1 METQEEIGGVVYTW
15 GSGEMGQL
23 GLSPEEIEKLNKDSD
38 GFPFQSTPSPVI
50 ALSPYK
56 IVQVA
61 GGDGHSLAVTTNG
74 RVYAWGAS
82 ACGQLGL
89 SKIEEMPK
97 DSEGYPYHPEPRL
110 IEGLGELIII
120 MVACGDAHSAALT
133 SDGIVLTWG
142 GGGCGQLGHKETSTM
157 PKDEDGCPYQPEPR
171 MVDNLPESIRYICCG
186 KAHTAAVSEEGH
198 LYTWGAGACGQLGH
212 PDTSIF
218 PFDDDG
224 YPYHPTPKLVAALK
238 YVKLKMAACGD
249 VHTLVLSEDGTIY
262 CFGGG
267 SFGQLG
273 LGIIK
278 NLPVDVDECP
288 FMPVPKI
295 IEGLKKKEKI
305 VNVAC
310 GDSHSVALTANGEVY
325 TWGAAACGQLGLE
338 EIDFLP
344 RDADES
350 PYQPLP
356 TLVTKLK
363 GKQIV
368 SVSCGEAH
376 TLVLTKTG
384 FVYSFGAS
392 NCGQLGLIKQVP
404 EQPKVAFPRNQR
416 DSELKPVSFQQ
427 IPKLVSSLLSKKV
440 LSLASGGVHNIIVTE
455 NPPRSISTDLYSFFK
470 KPQFTDFSILVKSQ
484 RKEESIQ
491 CHKVILACRSPYLR
505 GQVLSSS
512 SMTLEYSKKVV
523 LKLLEYF
530 YLDNI
535 EVLTESISYQ
545 DFSQLLEYLSF
556 AHKFQLPEVVNICQ
570 SSLLQKLKPYIP
582 EPLPSQHECNT
593 KGLIFLP
600 DGRAAI
606 LTPETY
612 SQMLD
617 QAIVLQNNEK
627 PRQVFKQSSVLRE
640 NMVNE
645 LNNKEFCDVV
655 LMIEGKPIYAHK
667 VVLTSRS
674 QYFSALYCHGFR
686 EAKEGVVEIGDVAYE
701 EMLCALRYLYCDEE
715 KILLE
720 NINEILTLCERF
732 SFASL
737 KERCEMALI
746 NSISVEN
753 AALLFKYSKNYEC
766 PRLKECCLVYILEF
780 RKEISNSP
788 SLKDLDKESLLE
800 IIQYIEI

>member
-1 METQEEIGGVVYTW
+1 METQEEIGGEVFTW

-38 GFPFQSTPSPVI
+38 GFPFQSIPTVVQS
-50 ALSPYK
+50 LSCHK

-74 RVYAWGAS
+74 KVYAWGAS

-142 GGGCGQLGHKETSTM
+142 GGGCGQLGHKETTSM

-171 MVDNLPESIRYICCG
+171 VVDALLESIKYICCG

-249 VHTLVLSEDGTIY
+249 VHTLVLSDDGTIY

-305 VNVAC
+305 ISVAC
-310 GDSHSVALTANGEVY
+310 GDSHSVAITITGEVY

-363 GKQIV
+363 NKQIV

-376 TLVLTKTG
+376 TLALTKTG
-384 FVYSFGAS
+384 IVYSFGAS
-392 NCGQLGLIKQVP
+392 NCGQLGLCKSMP
-404 EQPKVAFPRNQR
+404 EQPKVAFPRFQR
-416 DSELKPVSFQQ
+416 DSESKLVSFQPV
-427 IPKLVSSLLSKKV
+427 PKLVSSLLGKRV
-440 LSLASGGVHNIIVTE
+440 LSLASGGVHNIIVAE
-455 NPPRSISTDLYSFFK
+455 SPPRPLTSDLFSFLK
-470 KPQFTDFSILVKSQ
+470 KPQFTDFSLIVKNS
-484 RKEESIQ
+484 RKEEVLP
-491 CHKVILACRSPYLR
+491 CHRVVLACRSTFLR
-505 GQVLSSS
+505 SQVAGSSS
-512 SMTLEYSKKVV
+512 LTLEYSKKVV
-523 LKLLEYF
+523 SKLLEYF
-530 YLDNI
+530 YLDNL
-535 EVLTESISYQ
+535 EVLIESVSDQ
-545 DFSQLLEYLSF
+545 GFSQLLEYMSF
-556 AHKFQLPEVVNICQ
+556 AHKYQLLEVIDVCQ
-570 SSLLQKLKPYIP
+570 SLLVQKVSPFIP
-582 EPLPSQHECNT
+582 EPLPPQHECNS

-606 LTPETY
+606 L
-612 SQMLD
+612 
-617 QAIVLQNNEK
+617 NNESYDLMLGQAVILDANEK
-627 PRQVFKQSSVLRE
+627 MRNVVKKNFVLADALAQE
-640 NMVNE
+640 I
-645 LNNKEFCDVV
+645 NNQEMSDVV

-667 VVLTSRS
+667 VVLACRS

-686 EAKEGVVEIGDVAYE
+686 EAKEGVVEIADVGYE
-701 EMLCALRYLYCDEE
+701 EMLAVVKLLYSDDER
-715 KILLE
+715 IDLMS
-720 NINEILTLCERF
+720 INELLTLCERF
-732 SFASL
+732 SLSSL
-737 KERCEMALI
+737 KSRCELAMI
-746 NSISVEN
+746 NSISIEN
-753 AALLFKYSKNYEC
+753 AALLFKYSKNYQC
-766 PRLKECCLVYILEF
+766 SRLKECCLVYIQEHS
-780 RKEISNSP
+780 KEILKTA
-788 SLKDLDKESLLE
+788 SLEELDKESLLE
-800 IIQYIEI
+800 IMRFT